1 MKNDLIKKKYRFGK
15 IVAYLSFLTGIYGTH
30 FIPGYL
36 KSFPMT
42 ISVFG
47 LIYYVLGE
55 HNRIENGDE
64 LEKKIYLESLSLS
77 FNTLIVAIWFIMLI
91 DMNVY
96 KLGSSTFTII
106 YLIGFLGI
114 WPVCKYFV
122 RKKYE

>member
-1 MKNDLIKKKYRFGK
+1 MKQDSIKKKYRFGK
-15 IVAYLSFLTGIYGTH
+15 SVAYLSFLTGIYGTYLV
-30 FIPGYL
+30 PDYL
-36 KSFPMT
+36 KSIPMT

-55 HNRIENGDE
+55 HSRIENGDE

-77 FNTLIVAIWFIMLI
+77 FNTLIVAIWSIMLI
-91 DMNVY
+91 DINVY

-114 WPVCKYFV
+114 WPICKFIV
-122 RKKYE
+122 RKKYS